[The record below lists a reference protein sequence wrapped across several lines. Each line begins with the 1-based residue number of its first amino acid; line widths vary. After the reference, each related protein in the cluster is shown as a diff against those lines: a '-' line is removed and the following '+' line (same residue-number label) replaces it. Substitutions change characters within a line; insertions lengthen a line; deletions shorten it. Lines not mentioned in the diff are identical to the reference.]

1 MAMIRQELLPYI
13 EAAKLIAKAFGPDC
27 EVIVHD
33 LSVPQHSVVFVENN
47 VVTGRHVGDSFG
59 HLVQKARELGSE
71 DGILAN
77 YYYRRD
83 GRLIRSS
90 SLLIR
95 DNDGKLIGALCIN
108 VDSTAL
114 EQQIRSVMRQLPGYV
129 DKAPS
134 AEATVEQAAE
144 LVDENT
150 AEPTLLDLV
159 HKLID
164 SAASEALAH
173 GPLTKERR
181 LEVVQFLDSRQVFM
195 MKGSVDRVAER
206 LNVAKVTIYSDLD
219 TLRGNRN

>member
-1 MAMIRQELLPYI
+1 MIRQELLPYI

-114 EQQIRSVMRQLPGYV
+114 EQQIRSVSQLPGYV

>member
-1 MAMIRQELLPYI
+1 
-13 EAAKLIAKAFGPDC
+13 
-27 EVIVHD
+27 
-33 LSVPQHSVVFVENN
+33 
-47 VVTGRHVGDSFG
+47 
-59 HLVQKARELGSE
+59 
-71 DGILAN
+71 
-77 YYYRRD
+77 
-83 GRLIRSS
+83 
-90 SLLIR
+90 
-95 DNDGKLIGALCIN
+95 
-108 VDSTAL
+108 
-114 EQQIRSVMRQLPGYV
+114 MRQLPGYV

-195 MKGSVDRVAER
+195 MKGSGDRVAER

>member
-1 MAMIRQELLPYI
+1 MIRQELLPYI

-95 DNDGKLIGALCIN
+95 DNDGKLIGAVTHVFVNDPTKGYGIFIENMLANWVWNSKKLCEKN
-108 VDSTAL
+108 V
-114 EQQIRSVMRQLPGYV
+114 E
-129 DKAPS
+129 
-134 AEATVEQAAE
+134 
-144 LVDENT
+144 
-150 AEPTLLDLV
+150 
-159 HKLID
+159 
-164 SAASEALAH
+164 
-173 GPLTKERR
+173 
-181 LEVVQFLDSRQVFM
+181 
-195 MKGSVDRVAER
+195 
-206 LNVAKVTIYSDLD
+206 
-219 TLRGNRN
+219 